1 MAKERVTSFVPG
13 DVLRV
18 VLRCT
23 NCKGEI
29 AYSMKRSIPNVP
41 EECPLCPQD
50 WSQSVRYEDYKA
62 RVELLCR
69 ALELLS
75 VADDGVFYDSAGDDE
90 SDWPPW
96 TVRLV
101 IESGPGSRVDDV
113 QEVP

>member
-1 MAKERVTSFVPG
+1 MAKERLTSFVPR

-18 VLRCT
+18 LLRFT
-23 NCKGEI
+23 NCEGEI

-90 SDWPPW
+90 SDWAPW

-101 IESGPGSRVDDV
+101 IESGPGSRGEDV
-113 QEVP
+113 

>member
-1 MAKERVTSFVPG
+1 M
-13 DVLRV
+13 
-18 VLRCT
+18 
-23 NCKGEI
+23 
-29 AYSMKRSIPNVP
+29 
-41 EECPLCPQD
+41 
-50 WSQSVRYEDYKA
+50 RYEDYKA

-96 TVRLV
+96 AVRLV

>member
-1 MAKERVTSFVPG
+1 M
-13 DVLRV
+13 
-18 VLRCT
+18 
-23 NCKGEI
+23 
-29 AYSMKRSIPNVP
+29 
-41 EECPLCPQD
+41 
-50 WSQSVRYEDYKA
+50 RYEDYKT

-75 VADDGVFYDSAGDDE
+75 VADDSVFYDLAGDDE

-101 IESGPGSRVDDV
+101 IESGPGNRVYDV